1 MNRKQAIEE
10 KKIGKFEIKKKIENH
25 HKIYDIL
32 VYDNDRQKCVRRFEK
47 RLNLFNM

>member
-10 KKIGKFEIKKKIENH
+10 KNIWKIRNKKKIENH

-32 VYDNDRQKCVRRFEK
+32 IYDNDRQKCVRRFEK